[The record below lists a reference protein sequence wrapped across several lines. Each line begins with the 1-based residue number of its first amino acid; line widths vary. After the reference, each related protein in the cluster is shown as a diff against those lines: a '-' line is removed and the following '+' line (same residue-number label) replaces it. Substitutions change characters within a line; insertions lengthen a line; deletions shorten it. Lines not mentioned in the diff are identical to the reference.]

1 MRRDVVNLLGMS
13 VRGVCL
19 SAPAGQLPVEPTIYG
34 NNGEVL
40 QREGNPAW
48 PTKAKIVHSC

>member
-1 MRRDVVNLLGMS
+1 MRRDVVNLLRMS